1 MPDAMVG
8 SDVIEETVHISS
20 CQREPLDDEVTD
32 TDAEFAVERK
42 CSRVSGSD
50 AARSFSFSLFFFFPA
65 SRRDASLGRQ
75 DDVACGRVM

>member
-1 MPDAMVG
+1 MRERPHLPDAMVG

-50 AARSFSFSLFFFFPA
+50 AARSFSFSLCFFFF
-65 SRRDASLGRQ
+65 SCKST
-75 DDVACGRVM
+75 GRVFGPTR